1 MTVRDPLAVLKAL
14 IERCGSQKAAA
25 AKLGCSPQFVG
36 SIVNGRKQI
45 PDAMLGKLGLRRT
58 IIADKAARS

>member
-1 MTVRDPLAVLKAL
+1 MSAFREF

-36 SIVNGRKQI
+36 NILHGRKAI
-45 PDAMLGKLGLRRT
+45 PDAMLSKIGLRRV
-58 IIADKAARS
+58 IEAK